1 MLSLYISKMVACSRL
16 GGRKQK
22 SGEDA
27 KARKV
32 PEKGG
37 GGGRGKEKKEN
48 PSFPQFPPAPRSE
61 SLKG

>member
-1 MLSLYISKMVACSRL
+1 MLSLYISKMAACSRL

-32 PEKGG
+32 TEKGW
-37 GGGRGKEKKEN
+37 GRGKEKKEN

>member
-1 MLSLYISKMVACSRL
+1 MLSLYTSKMVACSRL
-16 GGRKQK
+16 GGQKQN

-37 GGGRGKEKKEN
+37 VERGKVKKEN